1 MKKYTVLFASFLAC
15 LCLAGCSDLSPFKMK
30 MNALIIK
37 PASTTRADNGVI
49 REDGSRVYRIESFF
63 GGGVIPS
70 PDYSVQS
77 YEFYEADFSSW
88 FECQEAQIRPLVCL
102 GAIRY
107 AKNDY
112 SHPGDAITSIRINGI
127 DESLGFGRVLAIRMN
142 QGNYES
148 AAILTDE
155 VSASGAVKVIETD
168 ATESIKSVEIK
179 SFKLPQVLGENMTTE
194 DDAEINIVI
203 TSKTGGTITL
213 IYSGVEH
220 LIPIT

>member
-1 MKKYTVLFASFLAC
+1 MKHNFIISVAILAC
-15 LCLAGCSDLSPFKMK
+15 LCLTGCADFNPFNAK

-37 PASTTRADNGVI
+37 PASATRADNGVI

-70 PDYSVQS
+70 PDYSVQF

-88 FECQEAQIRPLVCL
+88 FECHEAQIRPLVCL
-102 GAIRY
+102 EAIRY
-107 AKNDY
+107 TKNDY
-112 SHPGDAITSIRINGI
+112 SHPGDAITCIRINGI
-127 DESLGFGRVLAIRMN
+127 DESLGFGSGVCIRMN
-142 QGNYES
+142 QGYYEG
-148 AAILTDE
+148 AIAYIKDGE
-155 VSASGAVKVIETD
+155 ID
-168 ATESIKSVEIK
+168 ATESIKSVKIK

-220 LIPIT
+220 MIPMC

>member
-1 MKKYTVLFASFLAC
+1 MKHSFIISVAILAC
-15 LCLAGCSDLSPFKMK
+15 FCLTGCADFSPFNTKK
-30 MNALIIK
+30 NVLIIK
-37 PASTTRADNGVI
+37 PASATRADNGVI

-70 PDYSVQS
+70 PDYSVQF

-102 GAIRY
+102 EAIRY
-107 AKNDY
+107 TKNDY
-112 SHPGDAITSIRINGI
+112 SHPGDAITRIRINGI
-127 DESLGFGRVLAIRMN
+127 DESFGFGCGVCIRMN
-142 QGNYES
+142 QGNYEG
-148 AAILTDE
+148 AIAYIKDGE
-155 VSASGAVKVIETD
+155 ID
-168 ATESIKSVEIK
+168 ATESIKSVKIK

-220 LIPIT
+220 LIPMC